1 MMETIIIDRICT
13 SCGCDKET
21 AWEYLDAEVR
31 NLRELRNAND
41 LREDDLESACDNLG
55 IKQASFPFSAN
66 HSFFNG
72 HQLKINF
79 MGYFQNINSL
89 AELKKSYRILALQN
103 HPDKGGCTET
113 MQQINLEFERLFAK
127 WKDDTTVSAAASGYE
142 NDYAGASA
150 NEYTEYVYNE
160 YRWKGRNYNGQM
172 HGEIVE
178 IIRKWLKE
186 TYPRYKFSATQNG
199 YRSINIYLVK
209 ADFEAFTKESG
220 LIHKNI
226 NHYHIG
232 ADRIITERACEVMLN
247 VRDFTMSYNYDNSD
261 IMTDY
266 FDTNFY
272 LTLGIGRYDKPY
284 QTELPKL
291 QTKEKLPEVF
301 KHPEGAAHKA
311 IRQALGKARFD
322 FIQSRA
328 NAGKLI
334 LGEDTYGAKGEHY
347 FWPKQYSSAKTAQ
360 KRIDK
365 LAETG
370 MRCRPT
376 GYNGGCIEF
385 LGYTPETEARL
396 EQERQEYSVAHRQW
410 QTKRLSTN

>member
-1 MMETIIIDRICT
+1 
-13 SCGCDKET
+13 
-21 AWEYLDAEVR
+21 
-31 NLRELRNAND
+31 
-41 LREDDLESACDNLG
+41 
-55 IKQASFPFSAN
+55 
-66 HSFFNG
+66 
-72 HQLKINF
+72 

-89 AELKKSYRILALQN
+89 AELKKSYRVLALQN
-103 HPDKGGCTET
+103 HPDKGGSTET
-113 MQQINLEFERLFAK
+113 MQQINLEFERLYAK
-127 WKDDTTVSAAASGYE
+127 WKDDTTVSVAASGYE

-172 HGEIVE
+172 RGEIVE

-186 TYPRYKFSATQNG
+186 TYPRYKFSVTQNG
-199 YRSINIYLVK
+199 YRSINIYLIK

-220 LIHKNI
+220 LIYKDI

-232 ADRIITERACEVMLN
+232 TDRTITERAREVMLN
-247 VRDFTMSYNYDNSD
+247 VCDFTMSYNYDNSD
-261 IMTDY
+261 VMTDY

-291 QTKEKLPEVF
+291 QTKDKLPEFF

-322 FIQSRA
+322 FIQSRT

-334 LGEDTYGAKGEHY
+334 LGEDTYGSKGEHY

-360 KRIDK
+360 KRVDK
-365 LAETG
+365 LTEAG
-370 MRCRPT
+370 MRCRMT

-385 LGYTPETEARL
+385 LGYTSETEARL
-396 EQERQEYSVAHRQW
+396 EQERQEYIVAHRQW
-410 QTKRLSTN
+410 QTKRLPTN